1 MNSFSDRYSSKKLNT
16 KNNRNTVNLGNTGN
30 IGNTGYDRN
39 LLISKSQSPL
49 TPLSPL

>member
-16 KNNRNTVNLGNTGN
+16 KNNRNTVNLGNTG
-30 IGNTGYDRN
+30 YDRN